1 MTAQDAGSTTLV
13 NDKDDDDRTTSDW
26 IGTDEPQDSGT
37 RQGAVTTKGRR
48 GRGGG
53 GGGRTHRQRQRSS
66 SCASSSSL
74 SSMSSK
80 YVLDGAGKGA
90 SASSQP
96 AAGSNSSSSGNSVS
110 LGSPDDAHTSWPSL
124 ESPTSPTTAE
134 AAAPDPSSHLVFS
147 PLTLDAQLDVLFG
160 LGSGSGASQAAA
172 LNDDDDDDDHLG
184 TGSRRCCR
192 PHARPTL
199 ERDAPAKCIYLMAK
213 YAQHLHPSSH
223 QDAQSNATVAEE
235 YLATLLES
243 VVERVEERAAAGGD
257 SRQASSLPVL
267 AWLARN
273 MTLLTHL
280 IRSDSGRVESAARV
294 TDDLRDTAVGGART
308 SLSLAQLAEQT
319 GTLALIEEM
328 TASLHVHIVRLVES
342 KLDRLI
348 EPALLDLDSMSGAA
362 NAAAVSGPASSTPLR
377 SRRVTDDDED
387 AAVPSGDWSI
397 FRSLAA
403 RGKTTATRAV
413 SAAFASV
420 SSSASSPGRASTS
433 AETSSLESPARTPAR
448 RLRASASTLFGPL
461 KAAITPTARSQPT
474 IPAVLGATLTI
485 SRLYDL
491 NPALIIQSFSQIL
504 LWLASEVFNRILLDD
519 DGQKRYLSR
528 EAAMRVRIN
537 LEVVGDWVRS
547 TGDLP
552 PGLFSTHFRK
562 VLHLLQVSTTACHSR
577 G

>member
-1 MTAQDAGSTTLV
+1 
-13 NDKDDDDRTTSDW
+13 
-26 IGTDEPQDSGT
+26 
-37 RQGAVTTKGRR
+37 
-48 GRGGG
+48 
-53 GGGRTHRQRQRSS
+53 
-66 SCASSSSL
+66 
-74 SSMSSK
+74 MSSK
-80 YVLDGAGKGA
+80 YVLGGVGKGA
-90 SASSQP
+90 SASGQP
-96 AAGSNSSSSGNSVS
+96 AAGSSSGVGGNGLS

-124 ESPTSPTTAE
+124 ESPTSPTDTG
-134 AAAPDPSSHLVFS
+134 AAVADPSSHLVFS

-172 LNDDDDDDDHLG
+172 LNDEDDDHLG

-223 QDAQSNATVAEE
+223 QDAQSHDTVAEE

-280 IRSDSGRVESAARV
+280 IRSDSGRVESAAGV
-294 TDDLRDTAVGGART
+294 IDDLSDTLVV
-308 SLSLAQLAEQT
+308 SHPLSLAQLAEQT

-348 EPALLDLDSMSGAA
+348 EPALLERDPMSGAP
-362 NAAAVSGPASSTPLR
+362 AVSGPASSTPFR

-461 KAAITPTARSQPT
+461 KAAITSTARSQPT

-485 SRLYDL
+485 LRLYDL

-504 LWLASEVFNRILLDD
+504 LWLASEVFNRILLDG

-537 LEVVGDWVRS
+537 LEAIGDWVRS